1 VQELVDAG
9 YLRRGAD
16 QGDRRSEKVART
28 LKDPILRTLSVLRD
42 EAGIDCLSGTTK
54 ALVFQGFRE

>member
-28 LKDPILRTLSVLRD
+28 LKDPILR
-42 EAGIDCLSGTTK
+42 
-54 ALVFQGFRE
+54 